1 MINLFSNSAI
11 DSEHLK
17 MILLGR
23 VAIHLAT
30 IENSTLIPLSDGQNI
45 SDTIAENMLDNTD
58 SSDLIEKLT
67 SMIKFGIYEK
77 YLENLKRDIKVI
89 SIVGR

>member
-1 MINLFSNSAI
+1 
-11 DSEHLK
+11 

-30 IENSTLIPLSDGQNI
+30 IENSTLTPLRDGQNI
-45 SDTIAENMLDNTD
+45 SDTIAENRLNNTD
-58 SSDLIEKLT
+58 TSDLIEKLT

-77 YLENLKRDIKVI
+77 YLK
-89 SIVGR
+89 

>member
-1 MINLFSNSAI
+1 
-11 DSEHLK
+11 

-30 IENSTLIPLSDGQNI
+30 IENSTLSPLRDGQNI
-45 SDTIAENMLDNTD
+45 SDTIAENMLNNTD

-77 YLENLKRDIKVI
+77 YLKYLKRDVKVV

>member
-1 MINLFSNSAI
+1 
-11 DSEHLK
+11 

-30 IENSTLIPLSDGQNI
+30 IENSTLIPLRDGQNI
-45 SDTIAENMLDNTD
+45 SDTIAEITNTD

>member
-1 MINLFSNSAI
+1 
-11 DSEHLK
+11 

-30 IENSTLIPLSDGQNI
+30 IENSTLIPLRDGQNI
-45 SDTIAENMLDNTD
+45 SDTIAESLLNNTD
-58 SSDLIEKLT
+58 SSDTIEKLT

-77 YLENLKRDIKVI
+77 YLKYLKRDVKVV

>member
-1 MINLFSNSAI
+1 
-11 DSEHLK
+11 

-30 IENSTLIPLSDGQNI
+30 IENSTLIPLRDGQNI
-45 SDTIAENMLDNTD
+45 SDNIAENMLNNTD
-58 SSDLIEKLT
+58 SSDHIGKLT
-67 SMIKFGIYEK
+67 SMIKFGVYEK
-77 YLENLKRDIKVI
+77 YLKSFNRDIKVV

>member
-1 MINLFSNSAI
+1 
-11 DSEHLK
+11 

-30 IENSTLIPLSDGQNI
+30 IENSTLIPLRDGQNI
-45 SDTIAENMLDNTD
+45 SDTIAEKMLNNTE

-77 YLENLKRDIKVI
+77 YLKYLKRDIKVV